1 MICCSKRVEGMGRNV
16 LLLLVV
22 GMAFCDQNGCSP
34 IPSKFIKQAEPG
46 ATLTAL
52 INQPAAYAG
61 KVVILGGVI
70 VEERQADG
78 RIWLHLRNRP
88 LDVDYEPHRD
98 PRLRDAEDGFYWIVV
113 DPKGLPPS
121 YKEWARLTVV
131 GTVMPPAAA
140 GTPAGAPAQ
149 RPEPVLGALY
159 LRGWGYG
166 LGDPTWEAFQA
177 PNYIV
182 SSPLGTK
189 PGQ

>member
-1 MICCSKRVEGMGRNV
+1 MTASCNRAGRARPRLFLAV
-16 LLLLVV
+16 LLGTALC
-22 GMAFCDQNGCSP
+22 GQGACSP

-46 ATLTAL
+46 TTLTGL
-52 INQPAAYAG
+52 VNQPSAYAG

-70 VEERQADG
+70 VEERRADG
-78 RIWLHLRNRP
+78 RVWLHIRNRP

-98 PRLRDAEDGFYWIVV
+98 PKLRDTEEGYYWIIV
-113 DPKGLPPS
+113 DPKNLPPS

-131 GTVMPPAAA
+131 GKVLPPPPKEVAKAESS
-140 GTPAGAPAQ
+140 Q
-149 RPEPVLGALY
+149 RSEPVLGALY

-166 LGDPTWEAFQA
+166 LTDPTWEATQD

-182 SSPLGTK
+182 SSPLRTK

>member
-1 MICCSKRVEGMGRNV
+1 MGRDAFLIV
-16 LLLLVV
+16 IV
-22 GMAFCDQNGCSP
+22 GIALSCQGGCSP
-34 IPSKFIKQAEPG
+34 IPSKFIKQAEAG

-52 INQPAAYAG
+52 VNQPTAYAG
-61 KVVILGGVI
+61 KVVILGGAI

-78 RIWLHLRNRP
+78 RAWLHVRNRP

-98 PRLRDAEDGFYWIVV
+98 PRLRDSEDGFYWIVL
-113 DPKGLPPS
+113 DPKSLPPS

-131 GTVMPPAAA
+131 GTVMPPDAA
-140 GTPAGAPAQ
+140 GVPRDSGAQ

-166 LGDPTWEAFQA
+166 LKDPTWEAFQD

-182 SSPLGTK
+182 STPLRTK